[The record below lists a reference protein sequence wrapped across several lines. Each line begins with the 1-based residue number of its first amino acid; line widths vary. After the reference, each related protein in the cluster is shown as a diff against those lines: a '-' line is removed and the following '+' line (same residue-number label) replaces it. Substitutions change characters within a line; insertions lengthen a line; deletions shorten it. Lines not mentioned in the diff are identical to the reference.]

1 MLDAFQLGVL
11 SNSVALV
18 KQAKEK
24 RAALPVSS
32 AIKTIAGKAGTH
44 VVLPPTAAAAALKNT
59 VANMAGKSAI
69 GGQAQVG
76 KPVRTERLPAET
88 GTGLPPPEQ
97 AKVINEE
104 KAAPAQIPSWVKPY
118 QVEAYKR
125 LTAERGAPLMGG
137 LTNWGGNQLKSLLWH
152 MHPSLGLSV
161 DKYDPTNLALG
172 TAAGLYGL
180 KKFMEPEQPNVYGGM
195 SGMPRFGYY

>member
-1 MLDAFQLGVL
+1 MNAPDKFQQLL
-11 SNSVALV
+11 SLTREPFPASKKIYLEGSQKDILV
-18 KQAKEK
+18 PIREVQLTNGDQAH
-24 RAALPVSS
+24 LYDTSGPY
-32 AIKTIAGKAGTH
+32 TD
-44 VVLPPTAAAAALKNT
+44 PTASID
-59 VANMAGKSAI
+59 VRAGL
-69 GGQAQVG
+69 
-76 KPVRTERLPAET
+76 PTVRTPWI
-88 GTGLPPPEQ
+88 Q
-97 AKVINEE
+97 ARGDTESYE
-104 KAAPAQIPSWVKPY
+104 GRSH